1 MHLTLLSRARATV
14 PSAGSAAP
22 AARRRRVP
30 GPRTLAWS
38 GTRRQA
44 AKRPAQDLG
53 GARGWALQPRVV
65 YLEYGGEGGA
75 WKPPRVPFPPLVFAP
90 DSPCWTQ
97 TEEPGAAT
105 GGSGL
110 GAPGKPPPGPPALC
124 AGRLPSRPGEETRGG
139 CEQLR
144 ESESRE
150 PEPDGPPPRPPSP
163 ARLRARPRVLPPSQ
177 PGPAGLLDGTRLHH
191 HPGAEGRRPGAHQ
204 ARPSLQVLA

>member
-1 MHLTLLSRARATV
+1 MEDVESVCSGSTDDTLTPLIIGCSSSTREFYFCVPVLVSRLCVYPKVSVSLVQHLLTAYSASPVRASASSARA
-14 PSAGSAAP
+14 AAP
-22 AARRRRVP
+22 AARRWRVQ
-30 GPRTLAWS
+30 GPRTLARS

-44 AKRPAQDLG
+44 VERPVQDLG

-110 GAPGKPPPGPPALC
+110 GGPGEPPPGPPALC
-124 AGRLPSRPGEETRGG
+124 AGRLPSRPGRKREGG
-139 CEQLR
+139 M
-144 ESESRE
+144 
-150 PEPDGPPPRPPSP
+150 
-163 ARLRARPRVLPPSQ
+163 
-177 PGPAGLLDGTRLHH
+177 
-191 HPGAEGRRPGAHQ
+191 
-204 ARPSLQVLA
+204 